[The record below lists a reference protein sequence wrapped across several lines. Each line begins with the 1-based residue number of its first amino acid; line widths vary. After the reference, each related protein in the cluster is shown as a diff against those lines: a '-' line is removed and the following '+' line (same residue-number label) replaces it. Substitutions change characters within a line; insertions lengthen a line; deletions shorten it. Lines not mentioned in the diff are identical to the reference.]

1 MSNRESNANYIAIE
15 TIEQKYIR
23 PSSDHLDIDLNSGIK
38 AEYIEPL
45 FEPDNIRDGVSVE
58 RLKKMG
64 GIKSLLEFYDTDATK
79 GIKSSDLQE
88 RYTRLGKN
96 NPILQVKAKEY

>member
-1 MSNRESNANYIAIE
+1 MNMGDSEAKYI
-15 TIEQKYIR
+15 TIEAMEKNFQR
-23 PSSDHLDIDLNSGIK
+23 HSDHLDLDLNSGIK
-38 AEYIEPL
+38 PEYIEPL

-79 GIKSSDLQE
+79 GIKSSDLQQ
-88 RYTRLGKN
+88 RYARLGKN
-96 NPILQVKAKEY
+96 NPIVQVIIK